1 MSRVR
6 QEVQDGRARKH
17 THTPPSL
24 PLTFISDFG
33 FPPTKNSNFLSFLFA
48 SLDRVSRRVKRKYF
62 RGDNLASTEPEQ
74 GTSQPR
80 QGPASRQQSFRS
92 VTTPKNHRSN
102 YRKLPTTNHTR
113 AFIRPSLLFLICTSS
128 PSSPNKSESSTNG
141 RSRKHQTSTRLSPRF
156 ARHPTLPSAPLPLL
170 LVSSPRTCP
179 KLQPFLK
186 RA

>member
-6 QEVQDGRARKH
+6 QEVQERRAAK
-17 THTPPSL
+17 TTPSPSL

-33 FPPTKNSNFLSFLFA
+33 FPHSNFLSFLFA

-62 RGDNLASTEPEQ
+62 RGDNSASTDSEQ

-80 QGPASRQQSFRS
+80 QGRASRQQSFRS
-92 VTTPKNHRSN
+92 VTTPKNNRRN
-102 YRKLPTTNHTR
+102 YHKTPNHKPHTR
-113 AFIRPSLLFLICTSS
+113 ALIRPSLLLLICTSS